1 LLFFLFSRGQ
11 DVDWLFRRQ
20 GRMEAMLQPAE
31 DHSLLLLLLLFLF
44 IREVTLR
51 IQLPCLAG
59 IFLFDVV
66 VVIFVC
72 G

>member
-31 DHSLLLLLLLFLF
+31 DHSLLLLLLFLF

>member
-1 LLFFLFSRGQ
+1 
-11 DVDWLFRRQ
+11 
-20 GRMEAMLQPAE
+20 MEAMLQPAE
-31 DHSLLLLLLLFLF
+31 DHSLLLLLLFLF
-44 IREVTLR
+44 IREATLR

-66 VVIFVC
+66 VVIFVSVC